1 MLATYEMHGNM
12 QMASLSITQEFA
24 GAENNTI
31 VLFPLQD
38 YNNERKKQRRS
49 STISADMHGF
59 SGISSE

>member
-12 QMASLSITQEFA
+12 QMASLSIAQESA

-38 YNNERKKQRRS
+38 YNNEQKMQRRS
-49 STISADMHGF
+49 SPISADMHG
-59 SGISSE
+59 SYGIITE